1 MFKKYLE
8 LLKKGLSEED
18 AVMIVKG
25 QNPDAS
31 EDAHSEALAEAKTL
45 MNEINAE
52 KAKALEAK
60 LTQKAVA
67 TEEKEESGDEESG
80 AKKSELVTKKEFV
93 DALKSIKM
101 NTQESQIDPEDV
113 ELRMGKLLQLQYA
126 NHTKKI
132 SDAEFAEKA
141 KGLVATPE
149 QQCNDGL
156 ISKKELKGLQQKTL
170 SEDTTGTTSYGNTIV
185 ADLETEIAKRSFMKH
200 RVLEQISVKSAG
212 YLTQIDS
219 LGRVDA
225 TNLGSHNATQSEV
238 TPTFTKQTINYE
250 KASVNI
256 GLDKSSMYDPYAQ
269 RDLGAICLER
279 SRDARIRLLVPQIIS
294 GKAGEAGINS
304 NSTNDEF
311 DGIFFQAGAV
321 KDIVSGSTDQALT
334 TKDIEE
340 AIDQNISEEFR
351 NNPNTCVVV
360 DSATFTGLKQERDNE
375 NRYQDRVKM
384 TMKSVGGQMVNVP
397 SIYGKEIISTDLM
410 KKTLQDRT
418 SSLGGSNL
426 PLFAGDLAMLYYAER
441 ANRFAF
447 FDQTLAQTDKI
458 LFQMIF
464 EYKWIIPTGHTTAF
478 VAFTNAIA
486 TT

>member
-101 NTQESQIDPEDV
+101 NTQEIQVDPEDV

-156 ISKKELKGLQQKTL
+156 ISKKELKQIQQKTL
-170 SEDTTGTTSYGNTIV
+170 SEDTTGATTYGNTIV

-200 RVLEQISVKSAG
+200 RILEQISVKSAG

-225 TNLGSHNATQSEV
+225 TNLGSHNATQTEV
-238 TPTFTKQTINYE
+238 TPTFTKEPVNFE

-294 GKAGEAGINS
+294 GKAGEVGINS
-304 NSTNDEF
+304 NNTNDEF
-311 DGIFFQAGAV
+311 DGIFFQAGSV
-321 KDIVSGSTDQALT
+321 KDLFSSTDQAIT

-340 AIDQNISEEFR
+340 AIDQEISEEFR
-351 NNPNTCVVV
+351 NNPNCSIVV
-360 DSATFTGLKQERDNE
+360 DSASFTGLKQERDNE
-375 NRYQDRVKM
+375 NRYQDRVKK
-384 TMKSVGGQMVNVP
+384 TMKMVGGQMMEVP
-397 SIYGKEIISTDLM
+397 SIYGKEIIPTDLM
-410 KKTLQDRT
+410 KKTATDRT

-464 EYKWIIPTGHTTAF
+464 EYKWIIPTGHKSAF
-478 VAFTNAIA
+478 VAFTNAVVPS
-486 TT
+486 